1 MDSHQGICIRG
12 QKVDVL
18 GALDGRTVPTDD
30 HAPMFLAAAQILPK
44 DEPGDY
50 YLCRIVSGGHSETA
64 IQVSLP
70 EASEFLSIGLE
81 GYSSPNAYGMIHRCF
96 RHPEDSKGLGSIV
109 LVDGA
114 FVVTADLTH
123 TWGAM
128 QDLMTFAA
136 PLHDSAIHADE
147 FASVAHQ
154 GQTDEI
160 GRSYIE
166 HPRRVALRAV
176 NMSPAHLRDRTTV
189 VALLHETVQ
198 YTLTTLEDLK
208 TAGFSAG
215 AIDSVRLLTRT
226 VHQREEDYF
235 AGIRRDPVARI
246 VMTSDLIDKTDPD
259 RLVQLDDAIRD
270 QLREDYTRSWSLLM
284 GFPDPPSRPSA

>member
-1 MDSHQGICIRG
+1 MNSHQGIYIRG
-12 QKVDVL
+12 QKVGVL

-30 HAPMFLAAAQILPK
+30 QAPLFLAAAQILPK

-50 YLCRIVSGGHSETA
+50 YVCRIVSGGHSETA

-70 EASEFLSIGLE
+70 EASEFLALGLE
-81 GYSSPNAYGMIHRCF
+81 DYSSSDAYGMIHRCF
-96 RHPEDSKGLGSIV
+96 RHPEDSNGLGSIA

-114 FVVTADLTH
+114 FAVTADLTY

-128 QDLMTFAA
+128 QDLIT
-136 PLHDSAIHADE
+136 LSTSQHDSATDADK

-166 HPRRVALRAV
+166 HPRRVALRAA
-176 NMSPAHLRDRTTV
+176 NMSPEHLRDRVTV

-198 YTLTTLEDLK
+198 YTATTLEDLRI
-208 TAGFSAG
+208 AGFSAG
-215 AIDSVRLLTRT
+215 VIDSVRILTKT
-226 VHQREEDYF
+226 VYQSEEDF
-235 AGIRRDPVARI
+235 FTGIRRDPAARI
-246 VMTSDLIDKTDPD
+246 VKTSDLIDKTDPD
-259 RLVQLDDAIRD
+259 RLMRLDDITRVR
-270 QLREDYTRSWSLLM
+270 LREDYTRSWALLM
-284 GFPDPPSRPSA
+284 GFTDSPS

>member
-12 QKVDVL
+12 RKVGVL

-30 HAPMFLAAAQILPK
+30 QAPLFLAAAQILPK

-64 IQVSLP
+64 IQLSLP
-70 EASEFLSIGLE
+70 EASEFLAIGLE
-81 GYSSPNAYGMIHRCF
+81 DYSSSDAYGMIHRCF
-96 RHPEDSKGLGSIV
+96 RHPEDSNGLGSIA
-109 LVDGA
+109 LIDGA

-123 TWGAM
+123 TWAAM

-136 PLHDSAIHADE
+136 PLHDSATHADE

-160 GRSYIE
+160 GRSYVE
-166 HPRRVALRAV
+166 HLRRIALRAA
-176 NMSPAHLRDRTTV
+176 NMSPVHLRDRTTV

-198 YTLTTLEDLK
+198 YTRTTLEDLRA
-208 TAGFSAG
+208 AGFSAG
-215 AIDSVRLLTRT
+215 AVDSVRLLTKT
-226 VHQREEDYF
+226 ANQHEEDYF

-246 VMTSDLIDKTDPD
+246 VKTSDLIDKTDPD
-259 RLVQLDDAIRD
+259 RLVRLDDSSRA

-284 GFPDPPSRPSA
+284 GFPEPPSRPSA